1 MNKGLIGLAALPF
14 LANVASAG
22 QPTLLSDAQIDR
34 VTAGTQSQISSFNP
48 TAFQSQTSS
57 FNPTAF
63 QSQTSSFNPT
73 AFQSQTS
80 SFNPTAFQSQTS
92 SFNP

>member
-22 QPTLLSDAQIDR
+22 QPTLLSDVQIDR
-34 VTAGTQSQISSFNP
+34 VTAGT
-48 TAFQSQTSS
+48 QSQTSS

-63 QSQTSSFNPT
+63 QSQTLTSRAAPTPMAGVADEAQGYLHFRGGLLAGHRSFG
-73 AFQSQTS
+73 
-80 SFNPTAFQSQTS
+80 
-92 SFNP
+92 